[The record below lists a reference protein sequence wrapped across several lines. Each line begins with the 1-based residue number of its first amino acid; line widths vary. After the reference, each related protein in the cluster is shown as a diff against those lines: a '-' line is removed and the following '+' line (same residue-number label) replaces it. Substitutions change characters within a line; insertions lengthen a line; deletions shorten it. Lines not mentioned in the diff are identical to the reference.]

1 MQAALGFAMAHLYPG
16 DAVSSRFFHVAG
28 MEERESERGESMF
41 SFGCC
46 LPGGPFDA
54 GHAHRLAAMG
64 FSYGE
69 IAAAPLAAMTNEE
82 FAALRREQQVGGL
95 PIQAAN
101 CFLPG
106 ELSLFAPDQ
115 KEKLRGHVERVL
127 HRAADLGIDTV
138 VFGSEGARRIPK
150 DTPREVGED
159 VIADFLTLCSRFC
172 AQTGVTLVIEPLNKT
187 ECNVLNT
194 VEEAARLAR
203 RLNLPQIRV
212 LADAYHVFCE
222 QEDFSVLSRE
232 REWLAHIH
240 VAEPP
245 GRMVPGADGGAYLA
259 CFGKALREAGYD
271 GRVSIECRWEHFEA
285 EMEQGLHFLKKSF

>member
-1 MQAALGFAMAHLYPG
+1 MKDKSAGSPRICDGASVSGGCGFQQ
-16 DAVSSRFFHVAG
+16 VFHVAG

-54 GHAHRLAAMG
+54 GQAHRLAAMG
-64 FSYGE
+64 FAYGE

-138 VFGSEGARRIPK
+138 VFGSGGARRIPK

-172 AQTGVTLVIEPLNKT
+172 AQTGEPIWH
-187 ECNVLNT
+187 VLERLCVRLDMTDVFRSN
-194 VEEAARLAR
+194 AAGNILKR
-203 RLNLPQIRV
+203 RW
-212 LADAYHVFCE
+212 
-222 QEDFSVLSRE
+222 SR
-232 REWLAHIH
+232 
-240 VAEPP
+240 
-245 GRMVPGADGGAYLA
+245 G
-259 CFGKALREAGYD
+259 FT
-271 GRVSIECRWEHFEA
+271 F
-285 EMEQGLHFLKKSF
+285 